1 MTAAM
6 SAYPDKTSTF
16 TFDVRV
22 IDATTAAPAA
32 VAFPPFLETDVS
44 ESIKLEPGASW
55 SLTL

>member
-1 MTAAM
+1 
-6 SAYPDKTSTF
+6 
-16 TFDVRV
+16 
-22 IDATTAAPAA
+22 